1 MAKPIFW
8 MGSSH
13 KDIQELPDEIQH
25 EFGFALWEV
34 QRGEYPRNAKP
45 LHGFGGGGV
54 LEIRETLRGDAYRAV
69 YTVRF
74 AKAVYVLHVFQKKS
88 KSGSALPQEDIALI
102 KRRLRDAEKDYEQ
115 WQASKN

>member
-1 MAKPIFW
+1 MAKPVFW

-54 LEIRETLRGDAYRAV
+54 LEIRGFAAMRIGPSTPSDSQKLFTCFTCFKRNPSP
-69 YTVRF
+69 VRRF
-74 AKAVYVLHVFQKKS
+74 RKKTS
-88 KSGSALPQEDIALI
+88 P
-102 KRRLRDAEKDYEQ
+102 
-115 WQASKN
+115 